1 MTKSKNSNSSLFYIL
16 PLLLLIGYFG
26 GQRLKKFMPTGSPNI
41 EEEVFPIVREN
52 ISEDL
57 KLVIEPDFI
66 DIKDGM
72 ITVYLKQDTS
82 SSASPEV
89 TRSREFIKTYLQSKL
104 ETWKNSSKYSDH
116 EVQVKFNDE

>member
-1 MTKSKNSNSSLFYIL
+1 MTKSKKSNSSLFYIL

-82 SSASPEV
+82 SSVSPEV
-89 TRSREFIKTYLQSKL
+89 TRSREFIKTYIQSKL
-104 ETWKNSSKYSDH
+104 ETWKNGSEYQSHDI
-116 EVQVKFNDE
+116 QVKFNDE

>member
-1 MTKSKNSNSSLFYIL
+1 
-16 PLLLLIGYFG
+16 
-26 GQRLKKFMPTGSPNI
+26 MPTGSPNI